1 VNVDFDLYRIRTVI
15 SEHGSTINAGLW
27 VDRRDRLTR
36 KLRWEQLDED
46 LSYAAQDLDRDVVAK
61 D

>member
-1 VNVDFDLYRIRTVI
+1 
-15 SEHGSTINAGLW
+15 
-27 VDRRDRLTR
+27 LTR